1 MKKMKAFRNYATN
14 LVLWTTLE
22 PINFSESTEKNTKS
36 ESIDTKNP
44 FSEFKS
50 DVSEELLKQTISPD
64 YVVWEIKAIVDSIIE
79 LSSNNDFNQDLEK
92 LYSWEKGLLQL
103 PENFLDEFFY
113 LVVANKFVWENLL
126 KNDKRELNKIISK
139 LEKSETVYLSDI
151 WKYLRSIWNEQK
163 SIKKAKV

>member
-1 MKKMKAFRNYATN
+1 MKAFRNYATN

-22 PINFSESTEKNTKS
+22 PICFEITKNKDTN
-36 ESIDTKNP
+36 TKNP

-50 DVSEELLKQTISPD
+50 DISEELLKQTISPD
-64 YVVWEIKAIVDSIIE
+64 YVIWEIKTIVDSIIE